1 MTIIILVS
9 MLPLCFKE
17 DNLGFSIIEYG
28 TVTIFIVDYAL
39 RWMTSDLRLHM
50 GARSF
55 FLYPFTPMAIVDLLT
70 ILPAFNLLGSAW
82 KVSRLLRLVRVMR
95 AFKLIRYSKSL
106 RVVVDVLSRKRQALL
121 AVLGL
126 AVAYILI
133 SALVVFNVE
142 PNTFRTLFDAI
153 YWAVI
158 SLTTVGYGDIYPTT
172 MVGRTVAM
180 ISSLMGVAVVALPSS
195 IITVGLLEELH
206 TEAEM

>member
-1 MTIIILVS
+1 
-9 MLPLCFKE
+9 
-17 DNLGFSIIEYG
+17 
-28 TVTIFIVDYAL
+28 
-39 RWMTSDLRLHM
+39 
-50 GARSF
+50 
-55 FLYPFTPMAIVDLLT
+55 
-70 ILPAFNLLGSAW
+70 
-82 KVSRLLRLVRVMR
+82 MR